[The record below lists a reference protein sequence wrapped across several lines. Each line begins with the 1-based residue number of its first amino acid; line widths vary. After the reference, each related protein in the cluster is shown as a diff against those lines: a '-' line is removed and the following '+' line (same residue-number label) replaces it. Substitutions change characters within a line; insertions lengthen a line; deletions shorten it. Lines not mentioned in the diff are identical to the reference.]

1 MDAITHNCCLSLPH
15 ARAFVANCN
24 VPLSLIVLFVHN
36 QNFSVCDD
44 CSELCHLYHNLHHQK
59 QKLYVMCS
67 EIVEKRK
74 TSKPGIDT
82 TQILNQLLA
91 DDSWL
96 ESVKI
101 SLSFI
106 YLYHLNNS

>member
-1 MDAITHNCCLSLPH
+1 MLAAAVMPHDAITHNCCLSLPH

-24 VPLSLIVLFVHN
+24 VPLSLIVLFVQH
-36 QNFSVCDD
+36 QNFSVCED

-74 TSKPGIDT
+74 ASRPGIDT

-96 ESVKI
+96 ETV
-101 SLSFI
+101 
-106 YLYHLNNS
+106 